1 MRRTIIYSA
10 LVALVLGLLTA
21 AAPFPR
27 TRGGGPVSSPRYDTL
42 TTIIG
47 TSPLTTRTAA
57 SYPAAIDDSNK
68 VGVAWAL
75 PAAAAS
81 LVDSAGY
88 GSATPSDCVLYA
100 GNTIPNGYGG
110 AMQPLL
116 VMPYT
121 KRADRDIVQAL
132 LAVYVDPSYPL
143 ILSAG
148 DTLFVFADTVTADAA
163 LPTSIGQARW
173 ATSPLWPT
181 RANATWNNI
190 KSGVAW
196 SPTLASRN
204 SGRELGPYVAITA
217 AATTSGWMAFDVTR
231 LVDAHTV
238 RAFGFVCKRASGNN
252 AIRFGNPDD
261 ATKATRPFL
270 LVKTFAKAR
279 AAGPWPG
286 GKMLAAC
293 ITQDD
298 LESQAY
304 TTHLVKLADS
314 LGVKITLAPE
324 LGHIDVSTGV
334 KSDSLLAYAAR
345 GHEIASQGWY
355 SNLSNGVDKIPGDPD
370 STASLFAFGT
380 FKTAVQSAAGIHVQ
394 MDSTRVLFLRWGLA
408 LPRTYVYPFG
418 FRSAAYDDS
427 LTARGIIAARGASIG
442 SYADWIRVSADSCYP
457 FRVPAS
463 YNPLG
468 SASAGYLYQDTDTE
482 AQVRAKVRA
491 LVRECLTRGSS
502 RTEYD
507 GVIVLFG
514 HSFTDMKF
522 NQLAWIIDELRLNG
536 VYIDRFDNLMAYYRR
551 HHHPP
556 VLAGGHWLAY

>member
-1 MRRTIIYSA
+1 MRRLMTII
-10 LVALVLGLLTA
+10 LA
-21 AAPFPR
+21 AACALCLMAAGNTTVFKA
-27 TRGGGPVSSPRYDTL
+27 GGVASPRYDTL

-57 SYPAAIDDSNK
+57 CWTATPDDSVK
-68 VGVAWAL
+68 VGIAWAEV
-75 PAAAAS
+75 AS
-81 LVDSAGY
+81 GYADSAGIS
-88 GSATPSDCVLYA
+88 SAVPNDLTFASST
-100 GNTIPNGYGG
+100 TIPSTTGSGY
-110 AMQPLL
+110 ASMLL
-116 VMPYT
+116 LPYT
-121 KRADRDIVQAL
+121 PRADRDVVRATL
-132 LAVYVDPSYPL
+132 FLYFDAAYPL

-148 DTLFVFADTVTADAA
+148 DSFIVAVDTALTNHGLFAS
-163 LPTSIGQARW
+163 SIGQERW
-173 ATSPLWPT
+173 ASSPLWPT
-181 RANATWNNI
+181 RANASWDNI

-196 SPTLASRN
+196 APTLASSNTSRK
-204 SGRELGPYVAITA
+204 LGPFVAVTNA
-217 AATTSGWMAFDVTR
+217 QTTSGWIGIDVTDLIDDFTPR
-231 LVDAHTV
+231 MFRFAY
-238 RAFGFVCKRASGNN
+238 KRASPGNYV
-252 AIRFGNPDD
+252 RFGHPDD
-261 ATKATRPFL
+261 AVKATRPFL
-270 LVKTFAKAR
+270 MVKTFARAR
-279 AAGPWPG
+279 APGPWPG

-298 LESQAY
+298 LESQTY

-355 SNLSNGVDKIPGDPD
+355 SNLSNGADKIPGDPD

-380 FKTAVQSAAGIHVQ
+380 FKAAVQSAEGIHVQ
-394 MDSTRVLFLRWGLA
+394 MDSTRVMFLRWGLA
-408 LPRTYVYPFG
+408 LPRTYVYPYG

-482 AQVRAKVRA
+482 AQVRVKVRA
-491 LVRECLTRGSS
+491 LVKECLTRGSS

-507 GVIVLFG
+507 GVIVLYG